1 FVVKDTGIG
10 IPESQ
15 LNKLFKSFSQTD
27 SSTTRK
33 YGGTGLGLVICKKLV
48 NMMNGDISV
57 KSEVGAGSE
66 FTFNIV
72 TKAGTKK
79 SQVSAGENK
88 ELLHNKKILIVDDNN
103 SNLHLISSLSKGW
116 GMIPVTAASGYETL
130 ELLNY
135 EKSLD
140 LALLDMCMPGL
151 DGYNLA
157 LRIRKIYGEDFPL
170 ILLTSLHKVDVNKY
184 KNVFNAILHKPV
196 KPLEVFNAILNVL
209 SEKKEDTNVKKKSID
224 IISNEIPLKIL
235 VAEDNITNQKLAKL
249 VLTKLGYQPDIA
261 NNGLEVL
268 EAIAKEKYDLI
279 FMDVQMPKMDGI
291 NATKKIISLYKDDRP
306 KIIAMTAEA
315 TTEGKELCLNCGMD
329 DYISKPFN
337 IDELTL

>member
-1 FVVKDTGIG
+1 
-10 IPESQ
+10 
-15 LNKLFKSFSQTD
+15 
-27 SSTTRK
+27 
-33 YGGTGLGLVICKKLV
+33 
-48 NMMNGDISV
+48 
-57 KSEVGAGSE
+57 
-66 FTFNIV
+66 
-72 TKAGTKK
+72 
-79 SQVSAGENK
+79 
-88 ELLHNKKILIVDDNN
+88 
-103 SNLHLISSLSKGW
+103 
-116 GMIPVTAASGYETL
+116 
-130 ELLNY
+130 
-135 EKSLD
+135 
-140 LALLDMCMPGL
+140 
-151 DGYNLA
+151 
-157 LRIRKIYGEDFPL
+157 
-170 ILLTSLHKVDVNKY
+170 
-184 KNVFNAILHKPV
+184 
-196 KPLEVFNAILNVL
+196 
-209 SEKKEDTNVKKKSID
+209 VKKKSID

-337 IDELTL
+337 IDELTLILKKNFSKSYHNVG